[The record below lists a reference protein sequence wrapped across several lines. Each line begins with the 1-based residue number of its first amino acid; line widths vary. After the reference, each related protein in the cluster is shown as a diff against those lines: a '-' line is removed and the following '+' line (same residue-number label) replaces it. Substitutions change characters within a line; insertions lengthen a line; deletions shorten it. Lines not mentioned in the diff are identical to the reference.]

1 MMLTRLILLGVT
13 CGFVYA
19 DSDEGALLASKLA
32 ALKSTVHRSLTATK
46 DVTPLVGRI
55 DKDLLALEAKKRSL
69 IEEKNFLLQRREALQ
84 LSLGNKKSEHDTL
97 LAEQNRLEVDWEQSL
112 GQLRSFLTQQS
123 IQPASQEVAQSV
135 SRATL
140 LAQIFERKISFAV
153 QDAPLAISGGEDL
166 RG

>member
-1 MMLTRLILLGVT
+1 MLTRLILLGFL
-13 CGFVYA
+13 CGWLYA
-19 DSDEGALLASKLA
+19 GGDEGALLASKLA
-32 ALKSTVHRSLTATK
+32 VLKSTAHRSLTATK

-55 DKDLLALEAKKRSL
+55 DKDLLVLEAKKRSL

-84 LSLGNKKSEHDTL
+84 LSLCDKQSEHDAL
-97 LAEQNRLEVDWEQSL
+97 LAEQRRLEVDWEQSL

-140 LAQIFERKISFAV
+140 LAQIFEQKIPFAV
-153 QDAPLAISGGEDL
+153 QGAPLAISGGEDL